1 MQFESGLANFTTVA
15 AAMIGGVGLGFTLTG
30 HLNNSRQSGGW
41 RCHNNVFSRA
51 YC

>member
-1 MQFESGLANFTTVA
+1 MQFERSLTNFATVA
-15 AAMIGGVGLGFTLTG
+15 VIGGLGLGFTLTG
-30 HLNNSRQSGGW
+30 HLNNSRQCEGW